1 MKWNDESTITEKD
14 RQLLEKYNSNVGK
27 NYYIKKELY
36 EKYNVKR
43 GLRNADGTGVLVGL
57 TNIGDVHSYIIDE
70 GEKIPVEGRLLYRGI
85 DVYDLVE
92 GFQRDHRFGFEECCY
107 LLLFGELPTKN
118 DLEEFNRLLGSN
130 RELQEGFTR
139 EMILKAPS
147 WNIMN
152 KLARNVL
159 ASYSYDENPEDL
171 STGNV
176 IRQCITL
183 IASFPTMIAY
193 GYQALAHCHYNESL
207 HIHSPLP
214 DKSTAENLLHLIRP
228 DGAYSQLEAEV
239 LDLALVLHAEHG
251 GGNNSTFTAHVVASS
266 ATDTYSTVAAAL
278 GSLKG
283 SLHGGANIK
292 VMEMMENIKSNLK
305 DWEDE
310 NEISAYLLK
319 ILKGEAF
326 DNSGLIYGLGHAVY
340 TLSDPRAVLL
350 KDKAAE
356 LASVKGKGKELE
368 LYHRIEKL
376 APQVFNKFK
385 ESDKPMC
392 VNVDFYSGFV
402 YKMLNIPVDL
412 YTPIFACGR
421 IAGWSAHILEEIIN
435 GSKVIRPAFKNLC
448 AKMDYMN
455 LAER

>member
-1 MKWNDESTITEKD
+1 MKWNDQSAITEKD
-14 RQLLEKYNSNVGK
+14 RQLLEKYNSYVGK
-27 NYYIKKELY
+27 NYYINKDLY
-36 EKYNVKR
+36 ERYNVKK

-70 GEKIPVEGRLLYRGI
+70 GEKVPVEGRLLYRGI
-85 DVYDLVE
+85 DIYDLVE
-92 GFQRDHRFGFEECCY
+92 GFQRDKRFGFEECCY
-107 LLLFGELPTKN
+107 LLLFGELPSKH

-139 EMILKAPS
+139 ETILKAPS

-152 KLARNVL
+152 KLARSVL

-171 STGNV
+171 GTENV

-214 DKSTAENLLHLIRP
+214 EKSTAENLLHLIRP
-228 DGAYSQLEAEV
+228 DGAYSQLEAES

-251 GGNNSTFTAHVVASS
+251 GGNNSTFTAHVVSSS
-266 ATDTYSTVAAAL
+266 ATDTYSSVAAAL
-278 GSLKG
+278 ASLKG

-292 VMEMMENIKSNLK
+292 VMGMMENIKNNLK

-310 NEISAYLLK
+310 DEIENYLLK
-319 ILKGEAF
+319 LLKGEAF

-350 KDKAAE
+350 KEKAAS
-356 LASVKGKGKELE
+356 LAAVKGEERELE
-368 LYHRIEKL
+368 LYYKIEKL
-376 APQVFNKFK
+376 APQVFNRYK

-402 YKMLNIPVDL
+402 YKMLNIQVEL
-412 YTPIFACGR
+412 YTPLFACGR

-435 GSKVIRPAFKNLC
+435 GSKIIRPAFKNLC
-448 AKMDYMN
+448 AKMDYQN
-455 LAER
+455 LADR